1 MDENRNQLPSSSSP
15 DTDTGADTE
24 SEETRRE
31 SEETRREAEETP
43 KDAEEHPMEQQFA
56 DMRAYLDAAAAEEV
70 ASEAGS
76 LGSLE
81 LEIVM
86 GELEKLHGL
95 DDSAQDEAVPPV
107 PRQVSAVK
115 ADLIAFSPGKELLE
129 AVPPVPQPDV
139 MPAPALPK
147 SEMLNLNSPQLHDA
161 LKKQELH
168 FQDLLLKRDLAENA
182 TQEQNA
188 KLKQQVVG
196 LQAALQKSN
205 KVLEMYSATMVR
217 LAAEKESQRDD
228 LTLGVKMLTSE
239 RDEAREEVANIEA
252 MFADLHR
259 KYEKSKTMMQEN
271 RRQADAVSNS
281 YRTAL
286 EENNRERQRYD
297 LLQQHAED
305 TLQQLREDV
314 EVAGKTQE
322 TEMLRMSAK
331 LQLSENRATK
341 LERENQEV
349 TAICDELI
357 QKMGGR

>member
-1 MDENRNQLPSSSSP
+1 MDTAILADNEMIGASSADPEMALTGNQFVDGSEFFRSDFDRLAEHGDGKLNSDIARNSLYVKFDPLLGRPSVLP
-15 DTDTGADTE
+15 E
-24 SEETRRE
+24 ITR
-31 SEETRREAEETP
+31 
-43 KDAEEHPMEQQFA
+43 
-56 DMRAYLDAAAAEEV
+56 LAAR
-70 ASEAGS
+70 
-76 LGSLE
+76 
-81 LEIVM
+81 
-86 GELEKLHGL
+86 
-95 DDSAQDEAVPPV
+95 AQDEAVPPV

-115 ADLIAFSPGKELLE
+115 ADLINFSPGKELLE
-129 AVPPVPQPDV
+129 AVPAVPQPDV